1 MTIRRMIAAL
11 SMALAATTFA
21 ASEIRAESPQA
32 LGLVATAE
40 PAPKMWCQNGLCT
53 AYISAFCLEEH
64 RKSPRA
70 RTA

>member
-1 MTIRRMIAAL
+1 MIAAL
-11 SMALAATTFA
+11 SMALAAATFA
-21 ASEIRAESPQA
+21 ARETRAELPQA

-40 PAPKMWCQNGLCT
+40 PAPMQCRDGLCT